1 MKTRGGVS
9 LTPDRRSADK
19 PPARTAKKPVQDAGK
34 KPGTGA
40 AKEPQPEKGSPPE
53 KRAVP
58 KKEKTGHATPAER
71 EPAAVAAKEPQPE
84 QKTPPEK
91 RAFGK
96 KVKTGP
102 AQPVEG
108 EPEQRGKAGRPFWS
122 GSITIGLVNVPVR
135 LHTMVRDH
143 SFSFR
148 LLHRADGQPLKYD
161 RVCSRDGVVV
171 PWAETVKGYEVR
183 KGEFLVFEPD
193 ELKAIMPESD
203 RKIRIEKFVYYLS
216 LDPVYFESS
225 YVLAPERSEEAY
237 SLLVTA
243 LQDLGRA
250 AVGTITLRT
259 KEYPVVVHVY
269 DGALV
274 LTTLRHADEVT
285 PPQAFGILPTLPVPK
300 EAELA
305 LAKRIITDLAGDFSI
320 NDYPDHYREA
330 VLALIGKKLAGEK
343 IVYEEPHPEEAKEL
357 MAALKETIATLGR
370 K

>member
-1 MKTRGGVS
+1 MPPKKAAAETAKQTVLVKKGGGKKGHSEPVS
-9 LTPDRRSADK
+9 
-19 PPARTAKKPVQDAGK
+19 PPAED
-34 KPGTGA
+34 
-40 AKEPQPEKGSPPE
+40 
-53 KRAVP
+53 
-58 KKEKTGHATPAER
+58 H
-71 EPAAVAAKEPQPE
+71 E
-84 QKTPPEK
+84 Q
-91 RAFGK
+91 
-96 KVKTGP
+96 
-102 AQPVEG
+102 Q
-108 EPEQRGKAGRPFWS
+108 GKAGRPFWS

-135 LHTMVRDH
+135 LHTMVRDR

-148 LLHRADGQPLKYD
+148 LLHRSDGQPLKYD

-183 KGEFLVFEPD
+183 KGEFLIFEPE
-193 ELKAIMPESD
+193 ELKAAMPESD
-203 RKIRIEKFVYYLS
+203 RKIRIDKFVYYLS

-225 YVLAPERSEEAY
+225 YILVPDRSEEAY

-250 AVGTITLRT
+250 AAGTIILRT

-285 PPQAFGILPTLPVPK
+285 PPHAFSILPTLPVPK

-320 NDYPDHYREA
+320 NDYPDHYRES
-330 VLALIGKKLAGEK
+330 VLALIDKKLAGEK

-357 MAALKETIATLGR
+357 MAALQETIATLAR

>member
-1 MKTRGGVS
+1 MPTARSGKKAPVAMVKTAVPAKKSRGNTAITEPAS
-9 LTPDRRSADK
+9 
-19 PPARTAKKPVQDAGK
+19 PPAEDH
-34 KPGTGA
+34 
-40 AKEPQPEKGSPPE
+40 EL
-53 KRAVP
+53 
-58 KKEKTGHATPAER
+58 H
-71 EPAAVAAKEPQPE
+71 
-84 QKTPPEK
+84 
-91 RAFGK
+91 
-96 KVKTGP
+96 
-102 AQPVEG
+102 
-108 EPEQRGKAGRPFWS
+108 GKAGRPFWS
-122 GSITIGLVNVPVR
+122 GSITIGLINVPVR
-135 LHTMVRDH
+135 LHTMVRDR

-148 LLHRADGQPLKYD
+148 LLHRSDGQPLKYD

-193 ELKAIMPESD
+193 ELKAAMPESD
-203 RKIRIEKFVYYLS
+203 RKIRIDKFVYYLS

-225 YVLAPERSEEAY
+225 YILVPDRSEEAY

-243 LQDLGRA
+243 LQELGRA
-250 AVGTITLRT
+250 AAGTITLRT

-285 PPQAFGILPTLPVPK
+285 PPHAFSILPSLPVPK

-320 NDYPDHYREA
+320 NDYPDRFREA
-330 VLALIGKKLAGEK
+330 VLALIDKKLAGEK

-357 MAALKETIATLGR
+357 MAALQETIATLAR

>member
-1 MKTRGGVS
+1 
-9 LTPDRRSADK
+9 LTPGRKSEPRSGSPGSRRSPGTRKQPGA
-19 PPARTAKKPVQDAGK
+19 PARSTGTIGAYEPSSRTGKKPVAAPKNAHPGPTASPALKGAVK
-34 KPGTGA
+34 K
-40 AKEPQPEKGSPPE
+40 
-53 KRAVP
+53 
-58 KKEKTGHATPAER
+58 
-71 EPAAVAAKEPQPE
+71 
-84 QKTPPEK
+84 
-91 RAFGK
+91 
-96 KVKTGP
+96 
-102 AQPVEG
+102 
-108 EPEQRGKAGRPFWS
+108 GKAEPGQPAGGHEEKSRSGRPFWS

-135 LHTMVRDH
+135 LHTMVRDR

-148 LLHRADGQPLKYD
+148 LLHRPDGQPLKYD

-193 ELKAIMPESD
+193 ELKAVMPESD

-225 YVLAPERSEEAY
+225 YILVPDRSEEAY
-237 SLLVTA
+237 GLLVA
-243 LQDLGRA
+243 AMQELGRA
-250 AVGTITLRT
+250 AAGTITLRT

-285 PPQAFGILPTLPVPK
+285 MPHAFPILPALPVPK

-305 LAKRIITDLAGDFSI
+305 LAKRIITDLSGDFSI

-330 VLALIGKKLAGEK
+330 ILGLIEKKLAGEK
-343 IVYEEPHPEEAKEL
+343 IVYEEPHPAEAKEL
-357 MAALKETIATLGR
+357 MAALEETIATLAR